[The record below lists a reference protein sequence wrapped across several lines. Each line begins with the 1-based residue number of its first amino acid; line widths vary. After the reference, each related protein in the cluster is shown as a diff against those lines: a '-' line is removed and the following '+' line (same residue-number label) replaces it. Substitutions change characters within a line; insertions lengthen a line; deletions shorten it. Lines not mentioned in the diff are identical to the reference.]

1 MLCSGGSFCVFYTT
15 YRPFATED
23 ALFQRNFALAFLP
36 PAFYNE
42 TTKWGKVG

>member
-1 MLCSGGSFCVFYTT
+1 MLCSGGSVCLFTT
-15 YRPFATED
+15 MYGG
-23 ALFQRNFALAFLP
+23 LFVKRAPYVQNFSLAFLP